1 MTFSKKLAATALVA
15 ALSAASIYSCSKS
28 SDSGD
33 TPGSAGEFTAH
44 FIEAGKADAIVLSSD
59 SGTVVMDC
67 GEKGDGK
74 KVVAYLEEKGITTV
88 DYLIITHYDKDHVG
102 GASKVIKSFDV
113 KSVLAPD
120 YDEESEE
127 MTKYRKALDE
137 KGIAPTLV
145 TEDLSFALGDVE
157 YTVYAPERTDYGE
170 DNDNDFS
177 LVTKAVHHDNVFLF
191 TGDAMEQRLD
201 EIMDIG
207 QCTLLKLP
215 YHGRKLDNL
224 GDFLEAVKPACA
236 VVCTSSNEFS
246 GKTQTLLD
254 KSGIPV
260 YATCYNGDITAV
272 SNGKTIEM
280 TTEK

>member
-1 MTFSKKLAATALVA
+1 MTIFKKLAAVVFA
-15 ALSAASIYSCSKS
+15 AILTAASIYSCSR
-28 SDSGD
+28 SGD
-33 TPGSAGEFTAH
+33 GGASGSSGDFTAH
-44 FIEAGKADAIVLSSD
+44 FIEAGKADAIVLRSESS
-59 SGTVVMDC
+59 TVVMDC
-67 GEKGDGK
+67 GDKGDGK
-74 KVVAYLEEKGITTV
+74 KIVAYLEENDITTV

-102 GASKVIKSFDV
+102 GAAKIIKSFDV

-120 YDEESEE
+120 YEEESEE
-127 MTKYRKALDE
+127 MTKYKKALAG
-137 KGIAPTLV
+137 KGIEPTLV
-145 TEDLSFALGDVE
+145 TEDIAFTLDDTE
-157 YTVYAPERTDYGE
+157 YTVFAPDRTDYGE

-177 LVTKAVHHDNVFLF
+177 LVTRVVHHDNVFLF
-191 TGDAMEQRLD
+191 TGDAMEQRLE
-201 EIMDIG
+201 EIMDVG

-224 GDFLEAVKPACA
+224 ADFLGAVKPGCA

-246 GKTQTLLD
+246 GKTQTLLE

>member
-1 MTFSKKLAATALVA
+1 MTIFRKLAAVTLMSVM
-15 ALSAASIYSCSKS
+15 SAASLYSCSKENS
-28 SDSGD
+28 NESGS
-33 TPGSAGEFTAH
+33 TGRFTAQ
-44 FIEAGKADAIVLSSD
+44 FIDAGKADAIVLRSESS
-59 SGTVVMDC
+59 TVVIDC

-74 KVVAYLEEKGITTV
+74 KVVAYLEEQGVTTV
-88 DYLIITHYDKDHVG
+88 DYLIVTHYDRDHVG
-102 GASKVIKSFDV
+102 GAAKVIKSFDV

-120 YDEESEE
+120 YEEESEE
-127 MTKYRKALDE
+127 MTKYRKALNE
-137 KGIAPTLV
+137 KGITPTLV
-145 TEDLSFALGDVE
+145 TADLSFTLDDTE
-157 YTVYAPERTDYGE
+157 YTVYAPEKNFYGE

-177 LVTKAVHHDNVFLF
+177 LVTKVVHHDNVFLF

-201 EIMDIG
+201 EIMDAG
-207 QCTLLKLP
+207 QCTLLKVP

-224 GDFLEAVKPACA
+224 GELLEAVKPACA
-236 VVCTSSNEFS
+236 VVCTSAGEFS

-254 KSGIPV
+254 KTGIPV

>member
-1 MTFSKKLAATALVA
+1 MAFLKKLAAVALTAV
-15 ALSAASIYSCSKS
+15 LSAASIYSCSGSK
-28 SDSGD
+28 DSGVSGD
-33 TPGSAGEFTAH
+33 NTDFTAH
-44 FIEAGKADAIVLSSD
+44 FIDAGKADAIVLHSD
-59 SGTVVMDC
+59 TGTVVMDC

-74 KVVAYLEEKGITTV
+74 KVVAYLEEKGITAV

-113 KSVLAPD
+113 KNVLAPD
-120 YDEESEE
+120 YEEESEE

-145 TEDLSFALGDVE
+145 TEDISFTLGDTE
-157 YTVYAPERTDYGE
+157 YTVYAPEKTDYGE

-177 LVTKAVHHDNVFLF
+177 LVTRVVHHDNVFLF
-191 TGDAMEQRLD
+191 TGDSMEERLG

-207 QCTLLKLP
+207 QCTLLKVP

-236 VVCTSSNEFS
+236 VVCTSSGEFS
-246 GKTQTLLD
+246 GKTQTILD

-260 YATCYNGDITAV
+260 YATCFSGDITAV